1 MPSFEVFPVTVYGE
15 LYGWYWQ
22 LLSPD
27 GTRTG
32 PAHGPFG
39 SEQEALEDAQAN
51 SPVRPTRTRA
61 KPKRGDAG

>member
-32 PAHGPFG
+32 PAHGP
-39 SEQEALEDAQAN
+39 SAASRKRSRMLK
-51 SPVRPTRTRA
+51 PTAR
-61 KPKRGDAG
+61 